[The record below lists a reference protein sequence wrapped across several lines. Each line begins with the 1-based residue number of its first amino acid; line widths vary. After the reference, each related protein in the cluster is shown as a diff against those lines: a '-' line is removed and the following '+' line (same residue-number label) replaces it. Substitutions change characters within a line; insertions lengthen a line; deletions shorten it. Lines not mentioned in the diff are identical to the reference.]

1 MSNNLIDEAEFLL
14 HLAEENSITRLRN
27 LLQEATAERALPIL
41 RRIINFTTAT
51 TQKCCSALPFAVSIK
66 DKMTRLS
73 PSQDGLESLN
83 PTTIKCYALRF
94 FSQPHAVRQRTPRLL
109 ARDY

>member
-41 RRIINFTTAT
+41 RRINQFYNGN
-51 TQKCCSALPFAVSIK
+51 CLW
-66 DKMTRLS
+66 
-73 PSQDGLESLN
+73 
-83 PTTIKCYALRF
+83 RF
-94 FSQPHAVRQRTPRLL
+94 YSDSRTGWPH
-109 ARDY
+109 